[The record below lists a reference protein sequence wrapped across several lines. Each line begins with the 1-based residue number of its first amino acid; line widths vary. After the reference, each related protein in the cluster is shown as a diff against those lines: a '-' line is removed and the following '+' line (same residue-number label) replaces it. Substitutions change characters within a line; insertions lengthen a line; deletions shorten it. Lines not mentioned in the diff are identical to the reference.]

1 MAPDEAR
8 TEDVRAW
15 LQKAALD
22 LRAAEHGTSAREGCL
37 RSDVVFHSQTKEAP
51 TCIA

>member
-22 LRAAEHGTSAREGCL
+22 LRAAEHGMSAREACL
-37 RSDVVFHSQTKEAP
+37 RSDVVFHSQTKEVS